1 MSIYMEKKLLIFK
14 LSIYLYM
21 NSPVVLTGG
30 IKTQRP
36 NRPHKRTIN
45 TEALEIVSSLTEDF
59 LFYDN
64 I

>member
-14 LSIYLYM
+14 LSSYLYM

-45 TEALEIVSSLTEDF
+45 TEALLKCP
-59 LFYDN
+59 L
-64 I
+64 